1 MKKRIVAAITGGV
14 WLAAI
19 GSAVALTYALHRPLE
34 VRQVGRSSPAR
45 GLDVPAARQVVEE
58 EREERGAPSFLLMPA
73 MVVRG
78 DLQSET
84 APAPT
89 PTRGAAEM
97 QAPDE
102 VVIGPGVVT
111 YPPAARSKRNRDAT
125 PGLH

>member
-34 VRQVGRSSPAR
+34 VRQVTRSSPAR
-45 GLDVPAARQVVEE
+45 SLDVPAARQVVDEE
-58 EREERGAPSFLLMPA
+58 HEARGAPSFLLMPA

-78 DLQSET
+78 DLESET
-84 APAPT
+84 APTAAQ
-89 PTRGAAEM
+89 TRGVAEM
-97 QAPDE
+97 QAPDQ

-111 YPPAARSKRNRDAT
+111 YPSARPSKRGGAT
-125 PGLH
+125 PGVH